1 LPLGEIPPGT
11 NIHNIELRAG
21 RGGQIARSAGAF
33 ATVSGRDQE
42 YIIIKLPSGE
52 VRKIHEACNATVGIV
67 GNKDHNLVSLGKAG
81 RARWLGRRPKVRGV
95 VMNPVD
101 HPHGGG
107 EGKTSGGRHPVSPW
121 GQPTRGYKTRKKR
134 KTSDRFIV
142 QRRKNKR
149 IGE

>member
-1 LPLGEIPPGT
+1 
-11 NIHNIELRAG
+11 
-21 RGGQIARSAGAF
+21 
-33 ATVSGRDQE
+33 
-42 YIIIKLPSGE
+42 
-52 VRKIHEACNATVGIV
+52 
-67 GNKDHNLVSLGKAG
+67 
-81 RARWLGRRPKVRGV
+81 V